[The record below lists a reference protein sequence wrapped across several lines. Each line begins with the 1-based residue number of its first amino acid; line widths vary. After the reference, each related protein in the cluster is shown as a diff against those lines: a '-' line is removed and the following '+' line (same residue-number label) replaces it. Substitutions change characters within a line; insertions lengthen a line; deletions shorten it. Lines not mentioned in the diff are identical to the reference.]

1 MQTLWQDVRYGVRM
15 LLKQP
20 GFTLI
25 AVAALAL
32 SIGANAAIFS
42 AVNTLLLS
50 PLPVGNIDRL
60 VCGIALREGFDPFGS
75 SFLEYAAYR
84 GRSHSFVSSGI
95 ASQRSFNLIGRGEP
109 ERVRGA
115 TVMADYLTTLGVK
128 PVIGRAFS
136 AEDDRPN
143 GPPVALI
150 SYAFW
155 QRHFAGNAGVIGQS
169 LNLDGRSYSIA
180 GVMPPGFDLPGA
192 AEIWTPFQVNID
204 SLSLTERTVRRGD
217 IIARLRPGVDLKQA
231 DTELKAIARQLEQEY
246 PEFQRGWTVRLV
258 SLRQYLLGDLEGHVH
273 KALLALMAGVGF
285 LSLICCANVANLQL
299 ARGIARE
306 RELALRRALG
316 AGRWRLV
323 RQLLTE
329 SLLLATLGGIGGLLL
344 AKWLLPILATL
355 NPIQGISFAAFL
367 HNFEIDRRVLAFAFF
382 MTLLTG
388 VIFGLLPALK
398 AAGAHELMPRLKL
411 SDQRSAGTASGRRWF
426 NGLIVAEIAIA
437 LTLLVCGGLM
447 VQSFQRLQHLDL
459 GFRPDNLLTMKMVLP
474 ESKYSQYHTRVA
486 FVDEVL
492 QRVRALPGVISAGTT
507 TNVPLEREI
516 AYDAVF
522 SVEGRPP
529 ANPNAVP
536 ITSNRIV
543 SPNYLET
550 LGVTLIKGRLIDEN
564 DRAEGLP
571 VVVVSQ
577 QFARQ
582 AWPNED
588 AIGKRVRRIRPG
600 QTFPWMTVVG
610 VVKDVKEDL
619 SNYRINRPVWYV
631 PYAQA
636 ENNFPVNLVMRAAVD
651 PTSLTAAV
659 RSAVSHVDPDQPIS
673 EMMTMNT
680 TLSGVLVTER
690 FGAILMAA
698 LAIAGLLLASIGLY
712 GVMAY
717 SVNQR
722 TSEIGLRVAL
732 GAQPRHVL
740 HLIIGHGMKLTLVGV
755 VIGLVVAWSATRL
768 LASLLFGLSV
778 TDAATF
784 SGISLLLG
792 LVGLL
797 ACYFPARSAMRLDPV
812 EALRYE

>member
-273 KALLALMAGVGF
+273 KALLVLMAGVGF
-285 LSLICCANVANLQL
+285 LLLICCANVANLQL

-659 RSAVSHVDPDQPIS
+659 RGAVSHVDPDQPIS